1 MDEQKDPMALWVGR
15 WTPDDV
21 IDRETR
27 QLSREP
33 RDVQENE
40 RGPAPR
46 NTE

>member
-1 MDEQKDPMALWVGR
+1 MDEQRDPMALWVGK
-15 WTPDDV
+15 WTPEDV
-21 IDRETR
+21 IDRETQ

-33 RDVQENE
+33 RDAQENE

>member
-1 MDEQKDPMALWVGR
+1 MDERRDPMALGGGKWS
-15 WTPDDV
+15 PEDV

-33 RDVQENE
+33 REVQENE